1 MANKTNRK
9 GNPQYLKSFSCETE
23 EERQRMKECSSRGGK
38 ASGEAK
44 RRKKLMKE
52 NLEILCQLSLKSG
65 RATDIESIKNF
76 VELKG
81 KNITVEQAMLLAQ
94 IKKALNGDSTAMT
107 FIRDT
112 MGQKPVDEKKVETN
126 STESSLLAEIVG
138 QMKSDE

>member
-1 MANKTNRK
+1 MP
-9 GNPQYLKSFSCETE
+9 GNPHTLKSFSTATE
-23 EERQRMKECSSRGGK
+23 EERQRMKECSSKGGK

-44 RRKKLMKE
+44 RRKKLMRE

>member
-1 MANKTNRK
+1 MA
-9 GNPQYLKSFSCETE
+9 GNPQYLKSFSTATE
-23 EERQRMKECSSRGGK
+23 EERQRMKKCSSKGGK

>member
-9 GNPQYLKSFSCETE
+9 GNPQYLKSFSTDTE
-23 EERQRMKECSSRGGK
+23 EERQRMKECSSKGGK
-38 ASGEAK
+38 ASVEAR
-44 RRKKLMKE
+44 RRKKLMRE

-76 VELKG
+76 AELKG
-81 KNITVEQAMLLAQ
+81 KNITIEQAMLLAQ

-126 STESSLLAEIVG
+126 STDSSLLAEIVG

>member
-1 MANKTNRK
+1 MA
-9 GNPQYLKSFSCETE
+9 GNPHTLKSFDNTPEGKKRAS
-23 EERQRMKECSSRGGK
+23 ECGRKAGK

-44 RRKKLMKE
+44 RRKKLMRE

-112 MGQKPVDEKKVETN
+112 MGQKPVEQAKVETN
-126 STESSLLAEIVG
+126 STESALLAEIVG
-138 QMKSDE
+138 QLKSDE

>member
-1 MANKTNRK
+1 MP
-9 GNPQYLKSFSCETE
+9 GNPHTLKSFSTATE

-44 RRKKLMKE
+44 RRKKLMRE

>member
-23 EERQRMKECSSRGGK
+23 EERQRARECASKAGK
-38 ASGEAK
+38 ASVEAR
-44 RRKKLMKE
+44 RRKKLMRE

>member
-23 EERQRMKECSSRGGK
+23 EERQRARECASKAGK
-38 ASGEAK
+38 ASVEVR
-44 RRKKLMKE
+44 RRKKLMRE

-112 MGQKPVDEKKVETN
+112 MGQKPVDEKKVETK
-126 STESSLLAEIVG
+126 STEASLLAEIVG